1 MAGKAAKKPGKR
13 KAPQSKRS
21 EAPPPPPVV
30 VDVTQPLSN
39 QRHEAF
45 AQALAKGSSATDAYE
60 AAGYS
65 QSRTAASRL
74 SSNVNIQARVR
85 HLLSRAADRAEI
97 DIARTLKELVRL
109 GTSDVRRFF
118 DESGNLLPIHE
129 LDDDTA
135 AAIASIEV
143 VTKALP
149 GGSHEELDGQPH
161 GGALKRNRGAE
172 VEYKVR
178 LWDKNSALEKIAKHL
193 GMFIDRV
200 EHTGKDGEE
209 IRVASVDPKQLSTK
223 TLTELMNARR
233 SAGTKRS

>member
-1 MAGKAAKKPGKR
+1 MP
-13 KAPQSKRS
+13 SL
-21 EAPPPPPVV
+21 
-30 VDVTQPLSN
+30 DN

-45 AQALAKGSSATDAYE
+45 AQALAKGSSATDAYVT
-60 AAGYS
+60 AGYRP
-65 QSRTAASRL
+65 SRTAASRL
-74 SSNVNIQARVR
+74 SSNVNVQLRVKE
-85 HLLSRAADRAEI
+85 LLTRAADRAEI

-118 DESGNLLPIHE
+118 DESGKLLPVHA
-129 LDDDTA
+129 LDDETA
-135 AAIASIEV
+135 AAVASVEV
-143 VTKALP
+143 VTKTIP
-149 GGSHEELDGQPH
+149 GGANEELEGQPQ

-172 VEYKVR
+172 VEYLHKIK

-233 SAGTKRS
+233 AAGTKRG